1 VVLLSLIASS
11 LLAATRA
18 ILPHVEYRG
27 IIPKLEALAGR
38 FTDRDLVIVE
48 SRNASDAHVLALP
61 LAYIYARNVLVLN
74 SPKPNKSLFTSFLG
88 WARGRY
94 EHVYFLGGGG
104 TDLLSRRIGVRDV
117 GGDRFQVPE
126 YESLRN
132 EYPTHVRHKEFD
144 YGLYLFTDADP
155 HKQGFSLDVGVKD
168 DLNVVRF
175 HAKERS
181 GDRTFRWTRNLS
193 YIAIPGL
200 AGTVTRVSLAMENGG
215 RPPGLPPATVEVF
228 FNDRPLGTVT
238 VGPAK
243 ATYDFAIPA
252 EMAAAAG
259 AEDDAAVLKLVCSTW
274 NPRASLGVDDGRDLG
289 VMVDRV
295 EVR

>member
-1 VVLLSLIASS
+1 
-11 LLAATRA
+11 
-18 ILPHVEYRG
+18 
-27 IIPKLEALAGR
+27 
-38 FTDRDLVIVE
+38 
-48 SRNASDAHVLALP
+48 
-61 LAYIYARNVLVLN
+61 VLVLN
-74 SPKPNKSLFTSFLG
+74 SPKPNKPLFTSFLG
-88 WARGRY
+88 WARSRY

-104 TDLLSRRIGVRDV
+104 TDLLSRRIGVEDV

-132 EYPTHVRHKEFD
+132 AYPTRVRWKEFD
-144 YGLYLFTDADP
+144 YGLYQFKDADV
-155 HKQGFSLDVGVKD
+155 HRQGFVLDVGFKD

-181 GDRTFRWTRNLS
+181 GDKTFRWSRNLS

-200 AGTVTRVSLAMENGG
+200 QGNVTQLSLIMENGG
-215 RPPGLPPATVEVF
+215 RPAGLPPATVAVSLD
-228 FNDRPLGTVT
+228 DRPLGTVT

-243 ATYDFAIPA
+243 ATYTFTIPA
-252 EMAAAAG
+252 EAAAA
-259 AEDDAAVLKLVCSTW
+259 AAASDDAAVLKLVCSTW